1 MIVKQHLKLAHTLAA
16 MLSLEKIDMRTKV
29 KGQIRSDHQRD
40 GIYKPRKARKN
51 HKSTAN
57 LLAVPCYRDLLDDQD
72 DEDPS
77 ERGRALVSSREG
89 RRTQT
94 AKCIADTK
102 AEEPEPDEEA
112 NYTPRIPARL
122 PAWPKMTLR
131 VLFGGAEK
139 PRARKPPL
147 GEHWEEGVGKSER
160 KRVMGRGPFDGPSEL
175 GRTAAGNPRRQPP
188 AAKAKRVEYG

>member
-1 MIVKQHLKLAHTLAA
+1 
-16 MLSLEKIDMRTKV
+16 MRTKV
-29 KGQIRSDHQRD
+29 KGQIRSDHQWD

-57 LLAVPCYRDLLDDQD
+57 LLAVPRYRDLLDDQD

-77 ERGRALVSSREG
+77 ERGRALVSSRG
-89 RRTQT
+89 TQT

-112 NYTPRIPARL
+112 DSTPRIPARL

-139 PRARKPPL
+139 PRARKPSARVI
-147 GEHWEEGVGKSER
+147 EEEELLIQALAEELEDDVPDDGAIEIDSE
-160 KRVMGRGPFDGPSEL
+160 D
-175 GRTAAGNPRRQPP
+175 
-188 AAKAKRVEYG
+188 EYHA